1 KLRVLVLSAAFAGFA
16 GAIQAWQFSYIDPF
30 TMFNL
35 GYSLVPV
42 AMALLG
48 GSALLWGPLVGVLIL
63 ATAQQLLLV
72 KLSML
77 QNTIYGAVI
86 LVIGRYLP
94 GGLLQARILQRVS
107 WLAPL
112 TREHH
117 ARILRGQGVISED
130 GQLPLPTRPSDRN
143 RVILEC
149 RGLTLAFGGLVAV
162 N

>member
-1 KLRVLVLSAAFAGFA
+1 
-16 GAIQAWQFSYIDPF
+16 
-30 TMFNL
+30 L

-48 GSALLWGPLVGVLIL
+48 GSALLWGPLVGVIIL

-86 LVIGRYLP
+86 VVIGRFLP
-94 GGLLQARILQRVS
+94 GGLLRARILQRIP
-107 WLAPL
+107 WLAPF

-117 ARILRGQGVISED
+117 ARISWRQTDMAAD
-130 GQLPLPTRPSDRN
+130 GLLPLPPLAADRTRVVP
-143 RVILEC
+143 EC
-149 RGLTLAFGGLVAV
+149 RDLTL
-162 N
+162 

>member
-1 KLRVLVLSAAFAGFA
+1 VVGVRLFPVKLRVLVLSAAFAGFA

-48 GSALLWGPLVGVLIL
+48 GSALLWGPLVGVIIL

-86 LVIGRYLP
+86 VVIGRFLP
-94 GGLLQARILQRVS
+94 GGLLRARILQRIP
-107 WLAPL
+107 WLAPF

-117 ARILRGQGVISED
+117 ARISRRQMAD
-130 GQLPLPTRPSDRN
+130 
-143 RVILEC
+143 
-149 RGLTLAFGGLVAV
+149 
-162 N
+162 